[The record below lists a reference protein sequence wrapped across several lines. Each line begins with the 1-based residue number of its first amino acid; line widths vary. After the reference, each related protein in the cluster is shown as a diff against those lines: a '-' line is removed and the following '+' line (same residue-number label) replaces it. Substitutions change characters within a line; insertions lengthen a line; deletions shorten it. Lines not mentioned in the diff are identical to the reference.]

1 MGWHEGE
8 LEMQRRAG
16 VRVARVP
23 GPDIPPVAGAFL
35 EAQPFV
41 VVATVSSDGAVSA
54 SLLAGDPGFARATD
68 ARTLTLEPRTGHL
81 ERVSADVDATGI
93 LGLLAIHPATRR
105 RMRVNG
111 AAVRNGRCFTVTTS
125 EVYSNCPQY
134 IHTQPTPSD
143 TFFIATAHP
152 THGADVSHRGGPPG
166 FVQVEGNRLTWPD
179 YPGNNMFNTLG
190 NLVVNPRCGLLF
202 VDFERGTTRQLRGFA
217 TVHGDAERYVTFESA
232 LS

>member
-1 MGWHEGE
+1 MAWHEGE

-16 VRVARVP
+16 GRAGRVP
-23 GPDIPPVAGAFL
+23 GPDIPPVAEAFL
-35 EAQPFV
+35 AAQPFV
-41 VVATVSSDGAVSA
+41 IVATVSSDGTVSA
-54 SLLAGDPGFARATD
+54 SLLAGDPGFARATGP
-68 ARTLTLEPRTGHL
+68 RTLILDPTAGHL
-81 ERVSADVDATGI
+81 EQVSSDIDATGI

-111 AAVRNGRCFTVTTS
+111 TAVRNGGTFTVTTS
-125 EVYSNCPQY
+125 EVYANCPQY

-152 THGADVSHRGGPPG
+152 TRGADVSHRGGPPG
-166 FVQVEGNRLTWPD
+166 FVQVEGDRLTWPD

-202 VDFERGTTRQLRGFA
+202 VDFERGTSRQLRGTA
-217 TVHGDAERYVTFESA
+217 TVHGDTERHVTFSRTA
-232 LS
+232 